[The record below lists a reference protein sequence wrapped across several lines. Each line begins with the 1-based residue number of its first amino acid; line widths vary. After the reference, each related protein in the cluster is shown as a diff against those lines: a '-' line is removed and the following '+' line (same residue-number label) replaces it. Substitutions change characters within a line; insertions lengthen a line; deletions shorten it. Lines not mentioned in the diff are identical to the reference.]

1 MKRLM
6 TVGMVLLISLSHVWA
21 QEKEKTATE
30 MKAEIAALQS
40 KLNDQQQN
48 DEKFSSKFAG
58 FGKELGTTMN
68 SFVEAMDGGM
78 KVTTTR
84 VNEFAKTDVGRFA
97 MVAIAWKIFATD
109 IISIGQSAFNK
120 TAGFIFLIAFCW
132 LLKRTIEIMCWGR
145 MIVTKTEGPWYA
157 RKVTKERSVP
167 IIKDDK
173 ADSDVTWTFII
184 ISIIAMIVLFISAA
198 VGLTH

>member
-1 MKRLM
+1 
-6 TVGMVLLISLSHVWA
+6 MVLLISLCPVWA
-21 QEKEKTATE
+21 QEREKTATE

-78 KVTTTR
+78 KVTTSR

-120 TAGFIFLIAFCW
+120 TAGFIFLIVFCW

-145 MIVTKTEGPWYA
+145 MIVVKKEGPWYA
-157 RKVTKERSVP
+157 RNVTKERTVP

-173 ADSDVTWTFII
+173 ADGEITVTFLV
-184 ISIIAMIVLFISAA
+184 ISVAALIVLFISAA
-198 VGLTH
+198 TGLTH

>member
-1 MKRLM
+1 
-6 TVGMVLLISLSHVWA
+6 MVLLISLCPVWA

-40 KLNDQQQN
+40 KLNDQQQKDN
-48 DEKFSSKFAG
+48 QFASKFAG

-97 MVAIAWKIFATD
+97 MIAIAWKIFATD

-120 TAGFIFLIAFCW
+120 TAGFIFLFAFCW

-145 MIVTKTEGPWYA
+145 MIVTKKEGPWYA
-157 RKVTKERSVP
+157 RNVTKERTTP
-167 IIKDDK
+167 IIRDK
-173 ADSDVTWTFII
+173 TADNDVTWTFIV
-184 ISIIAMIVLFISAA
+184 ISIVAMIVLFITAA

>member
-1 MKRLM
+1 
-6 TVGMVLLISLSHVWA
+6 MVVAMVSLISLSPVWA

-40 KLNDQQQN
+40 KLNDQQQKDN
-48 DEKFSSKFAG
+48 QFVSKFAG

-68 SFVEAMDGGM
+68 SFVEAMDGGL

-145 MIVTKTEGPWYA
+145 MIVTKKEGPWWA
-157 RKVTKERSVP
+157 RKITKERTTP
-167 IIKDDK
+167 IIKDTT
-173 ADSDVTWTFII
+173 ADSDVTWTFLA
-184 ISIIAMIVLFISAA
+184 ISIIAMVVLFISAA
-198 VGLTH
+198 TGLTH